1 MTAHDAINAVFEG
14 GGAIFL
20 CLNVRRLLKDRSVK
34 GVSLLTT
41 SWWTAWGF
49 WNVYF
54 YRAVGTPASFYAG
67 IAVVLVNAVW
77 LGLAVYY
84 ARRPEPASPP
94 CPDVVGRFP
103 EGGCTPLWRE
113 LSWQFG
119 DEAANRMCAKLSADV
134 HEHGLIRNCRGWS

>member
-1 MTAHDAINAVFEG
+1 MSPHDAINAVFEG

-20 CLNVRRLLKDRSVK
+20 CLNVRRLLKDKSVK

-54 YRAVGTPASFYAG
+54 YSAVNTPASFYAG

-77 LGLAVYY
+77 LGLAVHY
-84 ARRPEPASPP
+84 ARAEKKVHWVTVSI
-94 CPDVVGRFP
+94 
-103 EGGCTPLWRE
+103 
-113 LSWQFG
+113 
-119 DEAANRMCAKLSADV
+119 AAADV
-134 HEHGLIRNCRGWS
+134 MPAETLTRFGQEQAKRTRCQQRGYHNTRTTGAGDLCWDCGAEL

>member
-1 MTAHDAINAVFEG
+1 MTTHDAINAVFEG

-54 YRAVGTPASFYAG
+54 YAAVSCAASFWAG
-67 IAVVLVNAVW
+67 LAVVCVNAVW
-77 LGLAVYY
+77 LCLALHY
-84 ARRPEPASPP
+84 ARAERRGAKYAISIGAHVFYTT
-94 CPDVVGRFP
+94 DDGRTWSDAD
-103 EGGCTPLWRE
+103 GE
-113 LSWQFG
+113 LLVSRLTDALQDYHG
-119 DEAANRMCAKLSADV
+119 RVLS
-134 HEHGLIRNCRGWS
+134 

>member
-1 MTAHDAINAVFEG
+1 MTTHDAIHAVFEG

-20 CLNVRRLLKDRSVK
+20 CLNVRRLLKDKSVK

-54 YRAVGTPASFYAG
+54 YSAVNTPASYYAG

-77 LGLAVYY
+77 LGLAVHF
-84 ARRPEPASPP
+84 ARAEKRAA
-94 CPDVVGRFP
+94 DADA
-103 EGGCTPLWRE
+103 
-113 LSWQFG
+113 QF
-119 DEAANRMCAKLSADV
+119 CKV
-134 HEHGLIRNCRGWS
+134 TC